1 MKITGYTP
9 LPPTE
14 ESRIDR
20 EELSTEDPP
29 DAASMQR
36 ASLSFLVS
44 EEKASIANP
53 SCLDAFNLGPAWDY
67 IKDHNTSADHFAKQ
81 ILERRQEIA
90 EQKKEWTPYTQQ
102 TKNPFFFC
110 SIEQALNTGYL
121 EPSKEGCGGAYVL
134 YNEEHK
140 PLFIIKPVDEEILC
154 LNNRKSFASPFIDP
168 SFRARDDIPLYRSAQ
183 TDLVC
188 YEVAKLIGIEGIT
201 PKADIHILTSSV
213 FYDISSACQAD
224 THPLKDKVGI
234 ADNEKLCSVQEYIPD
249 TFPMS
254 HQIYQWLSQGYPPA
268 RMLDLLDPGDF
279 EDANLLVWM
288 TYDTDAHPG
297 NFLLSKKPCAPG
309 ENSLFHIK
317 KIDNSLS
324 FPEKHSQF
332 MNFLM
337 FLDVEKKPLSA
348 ALRDKIRIVPIE
360 QITSCMGKT
369 GMSMA
374 SIISFVERA
383 HVIKGLAIRPLISIY
398 EMNLRLSLL
407 SSLSNGMEI
416 SLSDRSLE
424 ELEVFLQR
432 PYVPELTDPSS

>member
-9 LPPTE
+9 LPSIE

-20 EELSTEDPP
+20 EDVSTEDLPGTS
-29 DAASMQR
+29 SMQNVSFAHSAHSER
-36 ASLSFLVS
+36 AN
-44 EEKASIANP
+44 IADP
-53 SCLDAFNLGPAWDY
+53 SYLDAFNLGPAWDY

-102 TKNPFFFC
+102 NTNPFFFC

-121 EPSKEGCGGAYVL
+121 EPAKEGCGGAYVL
-134 YNEEHK
+134 YNEEHT

-188 YEVAKLIGIEGIT
+188 YEVAKLVGIEGIT

-213 FYDISSACQAD
+213 FYDISSAYQAD
-224 THPLKDKVGI
+224 THPLKDKVGT

-254 HQIYQWLSQGYPPA
+254 HQIYQWLSQGYHPA
-268 RMLDLLDPGDF
+268 RMLGLLDPGDF
-279 EDANLLVWM
+279 EDTNLLVWM

-297 NFLLSKKPCAPG
+297 NFLLSKKPCEPG
-309 ENSLFHIK
+309 GTPLFHIK

-348 ALRDKIRIVPIE
+348 ALRDKIRVVPIE
-360 QITSCMGKT
+360 QITSCMANT

-383 HVIKGLAIRPLISIY
+383 HMIKELAIRPLISIY

-407 SSLSNGMEI
+407 SSRSDGREI
-416 SLSDRSLE
+416 SLSDQSLE

-432 PYVPELTDPSS
+432 PYVPTLTDPSS